1 VKEGVIMNRPH
12 DNDIR
17 RTAIVALVF
26 ASALCS
32 ARLLAA
38 DAADSWDGLVE
49 VKAKRMD
56 AAYLLPGADF
66 RPYTKVMFDPA
77 EVAFR
82 KDWMKEMN
90 QTSPGISRDVTQ
102 ADAERIAAA
111 ARSNFGEVFAEAF
124 TKGGYQ
130 VVTEPGPD
138 VLRLRAGVVNL
149 YINAPDT
156 MSAGRTRTYSME
168 AGEAT
173 LVLEARESTT
183 GALLGR
189 VLDRRATR
197 DSVGLQTTSSVTNL
211 SDFRALFRRWADT
224 CVKGLAELKAQSPVP
239 QDLKPK
245 QKL

>member
-1 VKEGVIMNRPH
+1 MDNTNSAPVIILLSLLCVP
-12 DNDIR
+12 
-17 RTAIVALVF
+17 AI
-26 ASALCS
+26 
-32 ARLLAA
+32 AA
-38 DAADSWDGLVE
+38 EAPASWDGLIE

-66 RPYTKVMFDPA
+66 RPYTKVMLDPA

-90 QTSPGISRDVTQ
+90 QSMTGVSRDVTQ
-102 ADAERIAAA
+102 QDAERIAAA

-130 VVTEPGPD
+130 VVTEPASD
-138 VLRLRAGVVNL
+138 VLRLRGGVVNL

-156 MSAGRTRTYSME
+156 MSAGRTRTYTME

-173 LVLEARESTT
+173 LVLEARDSTT

-189 VLDRRATR
+189 VLDRRETR
-197 DSVGLQTTSSVTNL
+197 DSVGLQVTSSVTNL
-211 SDFRALFRRWADT
+211 ADFRALFRRWADI
-224 CVKGLAELKAQSPVP
+224 CVKGLGELKAQSPVP
-239 QDLKPK
+239 VDLKPK